1 LPTPEDDDYGE
12 EIIIHLDKFE
22 DNKVVPFEGVDI
34 SVKIGSN
41 AATTYT
47 TDASG
52 NTISFKVRYGQSYTV
67 TAPTMTY
74 YYIPNTIYTKIYT
87 SEKRRRDISFTYK
100 FIKVGV
106 FIVDKNGNEYTGEEW
121 E

>member
-34 SVKIGSN
+34 SVKIGT

-47 TDASG
+47 TDANG
-52 NTISFKVRYGQSYTV
+52 NTVSFKVRYG
-67 TAPTMTY
+67 
-74 YYIPNTIYTKIYT
+74 
-87 SEKRRRDISFTYK
+87 
-100 FIKVGV
+100 
-106 FIVDKNGNEYTGEEW
+106 
-121 E
+121 